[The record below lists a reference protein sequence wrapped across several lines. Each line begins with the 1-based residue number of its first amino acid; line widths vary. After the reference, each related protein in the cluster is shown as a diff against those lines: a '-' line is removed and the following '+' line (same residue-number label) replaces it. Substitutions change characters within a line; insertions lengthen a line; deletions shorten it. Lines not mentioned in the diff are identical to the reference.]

1 MGHMLNGEQLA
12 YYLRTVHA
20 DRDADGRPILSGL
33 TVSFLGA
40 GQDYVIG
47 DDARYYVDGQP
58 RGLAIGLRGTSYGM
72 KVTVI

>member
-1 MGHMLNGEQLA
+1 MAHFLNGSQLA
-12 YYLRTVHA
+12 HFLRTVHA
-20 DRDADGRPILSGL
+20 DRDPDGRPILSGVV
-33 TVSFLGA
+33 TSFMGA

-58 RGLAIGLRGTSYGM
+58 RGLAIGLGGTSYGM